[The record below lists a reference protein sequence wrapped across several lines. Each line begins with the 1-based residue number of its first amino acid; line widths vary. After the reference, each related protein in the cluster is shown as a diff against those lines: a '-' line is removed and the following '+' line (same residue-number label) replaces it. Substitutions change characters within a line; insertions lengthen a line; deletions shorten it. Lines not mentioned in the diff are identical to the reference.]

1 MSLFRRPEARAI
13 STDAFSDTAAGFRSL
28 TGDAQGRALR
38 LVPVYA
44 AVSLIADAVA
54 SLPIHQYTERGGVRE
69 RVPAAPFFDPVI
81 GTRLDWL
88 HRAMVSLLLRGNAYG
103 MTTGRDRAGTPTSVW
118 WLHPDDVTVDETG
131 VFPEYI
137 VRGVRVPREDIVH
150 VVGFSRPGYVEGM
163 SPIRQFAETVDLGL
177 YAQLSAKDWYK
188 NGTTPSHS
196 LKNTAQALNAEQSA
210 AIKERYRA
218 AVRTGE
224 PVVLGADWSISQIG
238 VSAADAAFLDAI
250 KASATQVAAVFRVPA
265 EKIGGETGSSLT
277 YSTTEQQ
284 TIDLITHTLRPW
296 FTRLEQV
303 FTALLPPGQFVKFN
317 ADALIRT
324 DTKTRH
330 EVHKMA
336 LDMGLE
342 TLDEARAI
350 EDRPPLT
357 DDEKAE
363 WAAHY
368 GDTAR
373 TLTLPEAIQKV
384 YLGVG
389 KVLTTSEA
397 REIINQ
403 YGANLPIGTSVTE
416 QA

>member
-1 MSLFRRPEARAI
+1 MSLFRRAESRAI

-38 LVPVYA
+38 LVPVFS

-54 SLPIHQYTERGGVRE
+54 SLPIHQYRTVGDRRE
-69 RVPAAPFFDPVI
+69 RVDTAGFFDPVV
-81 GTRLDWL
+81 GTRLDWV

-103 MTTGRDRAGTPTSVW
+103 FVTFGRGGAPDSVT

-131 VFPEYI
+131 VFPEYL
-137 VRGVRVPREDIVH
+137 VRGQRVSRDRIVH
-150 VVGFSRPGYVEGM
+150 VAGFSRPGHWEAL
-163 SPIRQFAETVDLGL
+163 SPIRQFGETVDLGL

-196 LKNTAQALNAEQSA
+196 LKNTAQTLNAEQA
-210 AIKERYRA
+210 QAVKERFRA
-218 AVRTGE
+218 SVRTGE
-224 PVVLGADWSISQIG
+224 PFVHGVDWDISQIG

-250 KASATQVAAVFRVPA
+250 KASATQVAAIYRVPA

-277 YSTTEQQ
+277 YNTTEQQ
-284 TIDLITHTLRPW
+284 TIDMIQWTLRPW
-296 FTRLEQV
+296 FTRLEQS
-303 FTALLPPGQFVKFN
+303 FSRLLAPGEFVKFN

-330 EVHKMA
+330 EVHKLA
-336 LDMGLE
+336 LEMGLE
-342 TLDEARAI
+342 TQDEARAI

-357 DDEKAE
+357 DEQVSE
-363 WAAHY
+363 W
-368 GDTAR
+368 
-373 TLTLPEAIQKV
+373 LTQYRPM
-384 YLGVG
+384 VG
-389 KVLTTSEA
+389 GRQE
-397 REIINQ
+397 R
-403 YGANLPIGTSVTE
+403 